1 MKKPKREKG
10 KVAAVRRV
18 GKVGLKA
25 AAEEVLREIWVP
37 GTQRWLQKVTRI
49 LLNERDPFVDSRKRK
64 GFLDNVDLPPKD
76 GGLF

>member
-25 AAEEVLREIWVP
+25 AAEEVLRRSGYLERRGGGRRSP
-37 GTQRWLQKVTRI
+37 G
-49 LLNERDPFVDSRKRK
+49 SC
-64 GFLDNVDLPPKD
+64 
-76 GGLF
+76 